1 MSSHQIVRSLFHS
14 ASHVTRS
21 KALFQKR
28 MVAEEFCLKWNDHHS
43 AFFSAAEELL
53 EQVKTISNFKMRSG
67 IVYRSLTDICAGDLG
82 RCDVGHWQVLL
93 PRPPPCPL
101 HLLHLLSQVP
111 HSKWNIRKLEN
122 QNSCLTWFR
131 LFSKEGLSA
140 ANSSRCY
147 YVYLKVRLA
156 PFHLY
161 LSEGAVWQKLFTRT
175 FQDIS
180 EKHLQMLISFMYRGE
195 INCEE
200 HDLPQFIA
208 AARWTSATI
217 ISCNSKTIQDCG
229 AWP

>member
-111 HSKWNIRKLEN
+111 HLEDKILEN
-122 QNSCLTWFR
+122 
-131 LFSKEGLSA
+131 
-140 ANSSRCY
+140 
-147 YVYLKVRLA
+147 
-156 PFHLY
+156 
-161 LSEGAVWQKLFTRT
+161 
-175 FQDIS
+175 
-180 EKHLQMLISFMYRGE
+180 
-195 INCEE
+195 
-200 HDLPQFIA
+200 
-208 AARWTSATI
+208 
-217 ISCNSKTIQDCG
+217 
-229 AWP
+229 